1 MRGHV
6 DFTPYRQSSV
16 GFDRLFDLLESGARN
31 DGGDGYPPYD
41 LVRLDDESYRID
53 LAVAGFGPDDV
64 EIIAHQNQLSVTG
77 QREKNDQGEY
87 MYRGIATRSFDR
99 RFQLA
104 DFVEV
109 GSATFEDGLL
119 SITLKRVVPDEMKPR
134 KIEVNASGSRLKQV
148 SDSKQKESQ
157 AA

>member
-1 MRGHV
+1 MLV
-6 DFTPYRQSSV
+6 TFWPSSSS
-16 GFDRLFDLLESGARN
+16 RE
-31 DGGDGYPPYD
+31 YPPYD

-53 LAVAGFGPDDV
+53 LAVAGFGPQDV
-64 EIIAHQNQLSVTG
+64 EIIAHQNQLTITG
-77 QREKNDQGEY
+77 KRDKNDQGEY

-109 GSATFEDGLL
+109 DSATFEDGLL

-134 KIEVNASGSRLKQV
+134 KIEVNAGAGRMKQV
-148 SDSKQKESQ
+148 TDSKEKQSET
-157 AA
+157 A